1 MGPWFLFYCQAVEG
15 ASYMREFGDE
25 PTVEVYEAHERL
37 NLGDVL
43 QSRPVP
49 DTSDF
54 DQIHLYATF
63 RED

>member
-1 MGPWFLFYCQAVEG
+1 MQEV
-15 ASYMREFGDE
+15 GDE

-43 QSRPVP
+43 RSRPVP
-49 DTSDF
+49 DAGNF
-54 DQIHLYATF
+54 DRIHLYATF